1 MIHREQD
8 IINWGIARNLIGPE
22 SQSDKRSQHKKTFEE
37 VTELGAA
44 IITNDTAAARDA
56 IGDIIVTLVMQAQ
69 MWGLT
74 ITECLDAAWDEIK
87 DRKGRMVD
95 GIFVKESGNALPARE
110 TPVIG
115 SWMEDALAMMELSAE
130 VTAALTAPAGSDD
143 PLKYFPGYAEACA
156 KAEANK
162 ELCGGAS
169 QSASATVQ
177 PKP

>member
-8 IINWGIARNLIGPE
+8 IINWGIASNLIGPTGE
-22 SQSDKRSQHKKTFEE
+22 ATKLGQQKKTEEE
-37 VTELGAA
+37 VRELYDAISRVEFGITEYQEEEAKP
-44 IITNDTAAARDA
+44 DVRDA

-95 GIFVKESGNALPARE
+95 GIFVKESGN
-110 TPVIG
+110 
-115 SWMEDALAMMELSAE
+115 
-130 VTAALTAPAGSDD
+130 
-143 PLKYFPGYAEACA
+143 
-156 KAEANK
+156 K

>member
-8 IINWGIARNLIGPE
+8 IINWGIARNIIGPDSRSDQE
-22 SQSDKRSQHKKTFEE
+22 SQHRKTKEE
-37 VTELGAA
+37 VDELFQA
-44 IITNDTAAARDA
+44 IAHGDLPAARDA
-56 IGDIIVTLVMQAQ
+56 IGDIIVTLVLQAQ

-74 ITECLDAAWDEIK
+74 LTECLDAAWEEIR

-95 GIFVKESGNALPARE
+95 GIFVKES
-110 TPVIG
+110 
-115 SWMEDALAMMELSAE
+115 
-130 VTAALTAPAGSDD
+130 
-143 PLKYFPGYAEACA
+143 
-156 KAEANK
+156 NK